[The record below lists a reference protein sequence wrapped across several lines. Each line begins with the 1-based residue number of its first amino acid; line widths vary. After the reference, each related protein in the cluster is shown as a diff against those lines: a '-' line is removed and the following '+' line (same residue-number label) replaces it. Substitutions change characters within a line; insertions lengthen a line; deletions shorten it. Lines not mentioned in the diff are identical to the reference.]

1 MSSSFAIHVSFEVK
15 LTTPFLSFLVPLF
28 SFMLDPGHHN
38 VTHGQQK
45 NLSGKCGNH
54 TSPSAVGTGN
64 AMTHVIGLIRFLS
77 FSIGSFPSQPAR
89 RPLQPW
95 IRVSFLAQEKS
106 FCRRPDSAPLLPE
119 PGGSL
124 RGREHWPTHRPPA
137 QPCPDDGAELAPKAP
152 FLLSP
157 TSIGNSRPA
166 VYDSSRDAP
175 AIEGTLQ
182 ARSSFNWELEFHR
195 RPQ

>member
-15 LTTPFLSFLVPLF
+15 LMTPFLSFLVPFF

-38 VTHGQQK
+38 ATHGQQK

-152 FLLSP
+152 FLLSLA
-157 TSIGNSRPA
+157 SIGNSRPA

>member
-1 MSSSFAIHVSFEVK
+1 M
-15 LTTPFLSFLVPLF
+15 TPFLSFLVPFF

-38 VTHGQQK
+38 ATHGQQKKK

-137 QPCPDDGAELAPKAP
+137 QPCPDDGAELAPKTP

-157 TSIGNSRPA
+157 ASIGNSRPA